1 MGTGAFGRTL
11 LSEFANNS
19 PRGASPNSEA
29 SAVRPAVLPCP
40 PYIRWL
46 SDRVVKL
53 LLHFISDPTILH
65 ADDGSPHADWTFERT
80 LLLRQVL
87 HVSP

>member
-19 PRGASPNSEA
+19 PRGASSTSEA
-29 SAVRPAVLPCP
+29 VGGTQPAVLPCP
-40 PYIRWL
+40 PYIRWV

-53 LLHFISDPTILH
+53 LLHFISDPTIIH
-65 ADDGSPHADWTFERT
+65 ADDGSPDADWIFERK
-80 LLLRQVL
+80 
-87 HVSP
+87 